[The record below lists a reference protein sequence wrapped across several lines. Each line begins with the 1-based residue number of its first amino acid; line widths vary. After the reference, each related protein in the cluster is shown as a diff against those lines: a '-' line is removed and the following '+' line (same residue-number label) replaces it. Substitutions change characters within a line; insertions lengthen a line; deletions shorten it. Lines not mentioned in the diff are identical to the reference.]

1 LGRLAGLI
9 FLVLLL
15 PTGLRAQSVTSRF
28 DPAFRKYSKRFFG
41 VGFDWRLFKAQGM
54 TESNLNPRA
63 RSWVGAR
70 GVMQLMPSTFQEIQS
85 RNPSLV
91 SLDDPEWNIAAGIQY
106 DRRLWLL
113 WAEDSVYPHDHHDF
127 MLASYNAGRIPLLR
141 AQAVARRQYLDHR
154 DWHSIVSVAPAV
166 PRWRHR
172 ETLDYVMRIEGNLSR
187 MDENGRVVR
196 PFVSTDTVL
205 VEAAR
210 P

>member
-1 LGRLAGLI
+1 
-9 FLVLLL
+9 
-15 PTGLRAQSVTSRF
+15 
-28 DPAFRKYSKRFFG
+28 
-41 VGFDWRLFKAQGM
+41 
-54 TESNLNPRA
+54 
-63 RSWVGAR
+63 
-70 GVMQLMPSTFQEIQS
+70 
-85 RNPSLV
+85 
-91 SLDDPEWNIAAGIQY
+91 
-106 DRRLWLL
+106 
-113 WAEDSVYPHDHHDF
+113 

-196 PFVSTDTVL
+196 PFVSTDTIL